1 MVLGKP
7 SIGDM
12 KKIIEQGHFTTLV
25 QSGWQ
30 QVARGRQRIA
40 IFYGAAH
47 MADFDERLRKDFDLQ
62 PVETTWVEAW
72 NLRDE

>member
-1 MVLGKP
+1 VMR
-7 SIGDM
+7 
-12 KKIIEQGHFTTLV
+12 
-25 QSGWQ
+25 Q